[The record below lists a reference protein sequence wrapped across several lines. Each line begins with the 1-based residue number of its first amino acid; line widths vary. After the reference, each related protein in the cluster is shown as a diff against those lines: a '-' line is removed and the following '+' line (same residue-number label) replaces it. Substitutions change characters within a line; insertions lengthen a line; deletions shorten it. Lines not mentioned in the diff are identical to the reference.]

1 MDDAGYA
8 GNLSV
13 LESTKVAYVCNFR
26 AFLLSQTF
34 THACVLLFSMSA
46 DIFKNK
52 RFARDVQTKRAFPP
66 PYPPPF
72 CRWMMRGMGD
82 LFRSWKARK
91 WHTYATFVR
100 FYFHKLLHMPVFYFF
115 RCLPTSSKISVSLE
129 TSRPNALSHLHT
141 HLHFVDG

>member
-1 MDDAGYA
+1 MMLGMGDLLRSWKARKWHTYA
-8 GNLSV
+8 TFV
-13 LESTKVAYVCNFR
+13 RFY
-26 AFLLSQTF
+26 LSQTC

-100 FYFHKLLHMPVFYFF
+100 FCICNGASMAKFRVFNDILLHLENKRFVRDVETKRVF
-115 RCLPTSSKISVSLE
+115 
-129 TSRPNALSHLHT
+129 RPHVLFAC
-141 HLHFVDG
+141 FDR